1 MNKLTLFITVS
12 ALALTGCW
20 PSLDEEE
27 TPTHLHTLWDY
38 AYDLDGGAPRALP
51 LIVNDMVI
59 TSGDLSVTAL
69 NYRTGELIWKTP
81 FEATGQV
88 EGRYF
93 GLHGE
98 VLTGTIHKPIAETHN
113 GLAVIGLNVQT
124 GKMLWEVFFDNK
136 ENELARYPGITTTSH
151 GFFLPG
157 FGNWA
162 FMLTPLGERM
172 RIDTDV
178 FIYHSM
184 VKDDI
189 LYTAHRYQDTGA
201 LSAYRLS
208 DMELVWRYHPGD
220 LAHLT
225 SMIPIVEDGRV
236 YMATGTRTPSQE
248 TVEAVFAL
256 DAATGQQLWRTDGV
270 RNVDLADH
278 CPEYLYLNNNGGLN
292 KVRKSDGHL
301 VYYKNFNAGTGSG
314 PVAYLD
320 GYAYV
325 MTPGSMHIVRTS
337 DGEIMARLSPPKGS
351 FFWRVTAH
359 DGRIFAQSSRHL
371 YAFAPWGHTEPLST
385 SRRRWVDS

>member
-1 MNKLTLFITVS
+1 M
-12 ALALTGCW
+12 
-20 PSLDEEE
+20 
-27 TPTHLHTLWDY
+27 
-38 AYDLDGGAPRALP
+38 
-51 LIVNDMVI
+51 
-59 TSGDLSVTAL
+59 
-69 NYRTGELIWKTP
+69 
-81 FEATGQV
+81 
-88 EGRYF
+88 
-93 GLHGE
+93 
-98 VLTGTIHKPIAETHN
+98 
-113 GLAVIGLNVQT
+113 QT
-124 GKMLWEVFFDNK
+124 GRMLWEVFFDNK

-162 FMLTPLGERM
+162 FILTPLGERM

-189 LYTAHRYQDTGA
+189 LYAAHRYQGTGA
-201 LSAYRLS
+201 LSAYRLP
-208 DMELVWRYHPGD
+208 DMELIWRYHPGD

-225 SMIPIVEDGRV
+225 GMQPLVENGRI
-236 YMATGTRTPSQE
+236 YMATGALTPSQE

-256 DAATGQQLWRTDGV
+256 DAATGQQLWRTNEV
-270 RNVDLADH
+270 RSVDLADH
-278 CPEYLYLNNNGGLN
+278 CPDYLYLNHHAGLY

-301 VYYKNFNAGTGSG
+301 VYYKDFNAGTGSG

-325 MTPGSMHIVRTS
+325 MTPGSMHIVRAE
-337 DGEIMARLSPPKGS
+337 DGEIMARMSPPKGS

-385 SRRRWVDS
+385 SRRRWVDW